1 MKINNVSNNLNFKG
15 VYLVA
20 SKDNQ
25 LNQLKNQLDAYNG
38 FYRCIGVSPD
48 HFDNQIN
55 NERIEQAKAEG
66 KSVDVFVTG
75 AEDCTKMLMNKDG
88 WNTVKD
94 LVNKAEI
101 FFDLSDDDFY
111 CVTNSLNYDA

>member
-1 MKINNVSNNLNFKG
+1 MKINNINNSVNFKG

-25 LNQLKNQLDAYNG
+25 LNKLKSQLDAYNG
-38 FYRCIGVSPD
+38 FYRCIGVSPRN
-48 HFDNQIN
+48 FDNQIY
-55 NERIEQAKAEG
+55 NEKMQKAKAEG
-66 KSVDVFVTG
+66 KSIDVFVTG
-75 AEDCTKMLMNKDG
+75 ADDCTKMLMNKKG

-94 LVNKAEI
+94 LVNRAEI

-111 CVTNSLNYDA
+111 CVSNSLNYDA